1 MSKFIELIYNKYI
14 KRYENIVIIFIVLII
29 FIIAGYYGYKQFY
42 AKTAD
47 AKIKKFKDVSNAN
60 TREPNAELFFFYVDW
75 CPHCKTAKPI
85 WIEFKEKY
93 NNQVINN
100 YTIKCNDVDCS
111 DESVATTAE
120 TIKRFKIEG
129 YPTVKMMIK
138 DKQYEF
144 DAKISLNS
152 LKQFVEDTTATE

>member
-1 MSKFIELIYNKYI
+1 MSKFIDLIYNKYI
-14 KRYENIVIIFIVLII
+14 KRYENIFIILIVLII

-42 AKTAD
+42 AKSAD

-111 DESVATTAE
+111 DDNVATTAE

-144 DAKISLNS
+144 DAKISLSS
-152 LKQFVEDTTATE
+152 LKKFVEDTTAAE

>member
-1 MSKFIELIYNKYI
+1 M
-14 KRYENIVIIFIVLII
+14 
-29 FIIAGYYGYKQFY
+29 
-42 AKTAD
+42 
-47 AKIKKFKDVSNAN
+47 
-60 TREPNAELFFFYVDW
+60 
-75 CPHCKTAKPI
+75 
-85 WIEFKEKY
+85 
-93 NNQVINN
+93 INN

-111 DESVATTAE
+111 DENVATIAE

-152 LKQFVEDTTATE
+152 LKKFVEDTTAAE